1 MVYDIFY
8 VSKNTIDEQ
17 NWKQFRSKFPSSQKI
32 DNVKSFDDIKKKA
45 FTKFFWVVWDDLNV
59 VDTFKFNY
67 KVSAWD
73 QDYIHVW
80 LNGENY
86 DGVVL
91 FSKKSVPSEKEF
103 QHRFYINKKEIA
115 ILASVPKPFEKFY
128 INTYEEYL
136 ETVNNTNSD
145 MFWVIWND
153 IELDY
158 DFNYYVPYYD
168 YFHRNITHIF
178 KNSEH
183 FDGLCLFSKNTT
195 ISKKEFEHRFYV
207 NKKEIDIVASKPK
220 KYPIFII
227 SNYAEYQ
234 SALKNSPLTMFWA
247 VWPNI
252 EIINDQI
259 FETYFSHHN
268 SYDRNENHVF
278 KNISNDQESFVNG
291 VVLFSTNKPVS
302 KKEIE
307 HRFFIDKKEH
317 DLVVSKY
324 KPYDK
329 FVIDT
334 FNDYEHALSTAST
347 DMFWVIPPEV
357 EPVPDFKF
365 DLQFLY
371 QNKYELSINHVF
383 KNIDVEEIKY
393 NGIMLLSKNRPISA
407 REIEYRYLIEKK
419 EYDLVA
425 SKLKLYDIVFISY
438 NEPNADEN
446 FSKLIDRFPR
456 AKRVHGVKG
465 IHQAHIAAA
474 KLATTPMFWVVDGD
488 AIVED
493 NFEFDLLLPKHD
505 TDIVHVWLS
514 KNPINGLTY
523 GYGGV
528 KLLPKNLTI
537 NMEMTSVDMTMAI
550 SKKFKVIKEVSNLT
564 VFNTDPFN
572 TWKSAF
578 RECVKLAS
586 RPVDSGYQEETED
599 RLITWCSVGSDK
611 LYGEYSIAGARAGKQ
626 YGLLNIADANQLRK
640 INDFEW
646 LQNQFNL
653 LQPLV
658 EK

>member
-8 VSKNTIDEQ
+8 VSKNIIDEQ

-393 NGIMLLSKNRPISA
+393 NGIMLLSKKRPISA

>member
-45 FTKFFWVVWDDLNV
+45 FTKFFWVVWDDLNI
-59 VDTFKFNY
+59 VDTFKFDY

>member
-357 EPVPDFKF
+357 EPMPDFKF
-365 DLQFLY
+365 DLQFPY

>member
-8 VSKNTIDEQ
+8 VSKNIIDEQ

-45 FTKFFWVVWDDLNV
+45 FTKFFWVVWDDLNI
-59 VDTFKFNY
+59 VDTFKFDY

-91 FSKKSVPSEKEF
+91 FSKKSAPSEKEF
-103 QHRFYINKKEIA
+103 QHRFYINKKEID
-115 ILASVPKPFEKFY
+115 ITASFPKPFEKFY

>member
-8 VSKNTIDEQ
+8 VSKNIIDEQ

-45 FTKFFWVVWDDLNV
+45 FTKFFWVVWDDLNI
-59 VDTFKFNY
+59 VDTFKFDY

-91 FSKKSVPSEKEF
+91 FSKKSAPSEKEF
-103 QHRFYINKKEIA
+103 QHRFYINKKEID
-115 ILASVPKPFEKFY
+115 ITASFPKPFEKFY

-357 EPVPDFKF
+357 EPMPDFKF
-365 DLQFLY
+365 DLQFPY

-493 NFEFDLLLPKHD
+493 DFEFDLLLPKHD

>member
-8 VSKNTIDEQ
+8 VSKNIIDEQ

-45 FTKFFWVVWDDLNV
+45 FTKFFWVVWDDLNI
-59 VDTFKFNY
+59 VDTFKFDY
-67 KVSAWD
+67 KVSTWD

-103 QHRFYINKKEIA
+103 QHRFY
-115 ILASVPKPFEKFY
+115 
-128 INTYEEYL
+128 
-136 ETVNNTNSD
+136 
-145 MFWVIWND
+145 
-153 IELDY
+153 
-158 DFNYYVPYYD
+158 
-168 YFHRNITHIF
+168 
-178 KNSEH
+178 
-183 FDGLCLFSKNTT
+183 
-195 ISKKEFEHRFYV
+195 V

-220 KYPIFII
+220 TYPIFIV
-227 SNYAEYQ
+227 SNYTEYQ
-234 SALKNSPLTMFWA
+234 TALKNSPLTMFWV

-317 DLVVSKY
+317 NLVASKY

-334 FNDYEHALSTAST
+334 FSDYEHALNTADT
-347 DMFWVIPPEV
+347 DMFWAIPPEV

-365 DLQFLY
+365 DLQFPY

-393 NGIMLLSKNRPISA
+393 NGIMLLSKKRPISA
-407 REIEYRYLIEKK
+407 REVEYRYLIEKK

-446 FSKLIDRFPR
+446 FANLIDRFPR

-493 NFEFDLLLPKHD
+493 DFQFDLLLPKHD

>member
-8 VSKNTIDEQ
+8 VSKNIIDEQ

-45 FTKFFWVVWDDLNV
+45 FTKFFWVVWDDLNI
-59 VDTFKFNY
+59 VDTFKFDY

-91 FSKKSVPSEKEF
+91 FSKKSAPSEKEF
-103 QHRFYINKKEIA
+103 QHRFYINKKEID
-115 ILASVPKPFEKFY
+115 ITASFPKPFEKFY

-393 NGIMLLSKNRPISA
+393 NGIMLLSKKRPISA

-493 NFEFDLLLPKHD
+493 DFEFDLLLPKHD

>member
-45 FTKFFWVVWDDLNV
+45 FTKFFWVVWDDLNI
-59 VDTFKFNY
+59 VDTFKFDY

-91 FSKKSVPSEKEF
+91 FSKKSAPSEKEF
-103 QHRFYINKKEIA
+103 QHRFYINKKEID
-115 ILASVPKPFEKFY
+115 ITASFPKPFEKFY

-195 ISKKEFEHRFYV
+195 ISKKDFEHRFYV

-393 NGIMLLSKNRPISA
+393 NGIMLLSKKRPISA

-493 NFEFDLLLPKHD
+493 DFEFDLLLPKHD

>member
-8 VSKNTIDEQ
+8 VSKNIIDEQ

-45 FTKFFWVVWDDLNV
+45 FTKFFWVVWDDLNI
-59 VDTFKFNY
+59 VDTFKFDY

-91 FSKKSVPSEKEF
+91 FSKKSAPSEKEF
-103 QHRFYINKKEIA
+103 QHRFYINKKEID
-115 ILASVPKPFEKFY
+115 ITASFPKPFEKFY

-393 NGIMLLSKNRPISA
+393 NGIMLLSKKRPISA

-493 NFEFDLLLPKHD
+493 DFEFDLLLPKHD

-626 YGLLNIADANQLRK
+626 YGLLNIADATQLRK